1 MEIIIKFIVL
11 YKRRLENY
19 TAMTFIVGIIN
30 NDTNNV
36 SLLNTVRYYLF
47 LNQFLKLV
55 QLPIVFFIE
64 LDALI

>member
-19 TAMTFIVGIIN
+19 TAVTFIVGII

>member
-19 TAMTFIVGIIN
+19 TAMTFIVGII